1 MEKIADDRFTEH
13 NQTGAYSDT
22 WYFSF
27 NRLHDFCHVYSLYT
41 QTCGCKEAVT
51 MFIAQIDKKAASRS
65 RDNLVPFTDVLASL
79 KPSEFTDFQLAR
91 YKVLTSQQ
99 TCLLS
104 LWQK

>member
-1 MEKIADDRFTEH
+1 
-13 NQTGAYSDT
+13 
-22 WYFSF
+22 
-27 NRLHDFCHVYSLYT
+27 
-41 QTCGCKEAVT
+41 
-51 MFIAQIDKKAASRS
+51 MFVAQIDKKAASRS

-104 LWQK
+104 L